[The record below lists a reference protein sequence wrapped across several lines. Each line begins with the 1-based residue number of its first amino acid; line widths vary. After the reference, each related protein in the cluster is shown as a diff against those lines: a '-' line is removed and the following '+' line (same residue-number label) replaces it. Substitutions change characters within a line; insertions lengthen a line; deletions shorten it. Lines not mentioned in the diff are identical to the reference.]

1 MKLSISRVADR
12 TEVLGPGIRAALWV
26 RGCPLNCTGCIS
38 AEDIPFE
45 GGTTTTVDD
54 LAARFLALPDDVSG
68 ITFSGGEPMAQA
80 AGLAALADRIRA
92 ERDWSVMAYSGFTLA
107 HLRRHGTDDQRAL
120 LARLDLL
127 VDGPYVQAQHAPL
140 RWRGSR
146 NQRLHYLTGRHRPDE
161 PDEFAGL
168 EFAVDDGRISW
179 IGVPPV
185 AGFRSSFESAM
196 RTQGVQFTVEG
207 EPDVP

>member
-1 MKLSISRVADR
+1 MNLSVSRIADR

-45 GGTTTTVDD
+45 GGTPWSVDD
-54 LAARFLALPDDVSG
+54 LAARFLSLPDEVTG

-80 AGLAALADRIRA
+80 AGLAALTDRIRA
-92 ERDWSVMAYSGFTLA
+92 VRDWSVMAYSGFTLT
-107 HLRRHGTDDQRAL
+107 HLRRHGSDDQRAL
-120 LARLDLL
+120 LSRLDVL
-127 VDGPYVQAQHAPL
+127 VDGPYVRAQHAPL

-146 NQRLHYLTGRHRPDE
+146 NQGLHYLTDRHRPDE
-161 PDEFAGL
+161 RDDFAGL

-185 AGFRSSFESAM
+185 AGFRSNFENAM
-196 RTQGVQFTVEG
+196 RTQGVNFSVEG
-207 EPDVP
+207 PDVS